1 MLTELRHGLEGGNG
15 HARTRDDLDVR
26 CDAGVAHRAG
36 ELEERPL
43 PRLVI
48 ERVGGADDQVRVA
61 ICVHT
66 DASTYIMRTIRVR
79 GGGQESTRG

>member
-36 ELEERPL
+36 ELEECPL

-48 ERVGGADDQVRVA
+48 ERVGGADD
-61 ICVHT
+61 
-66 DASTYIMRTIRVR
+66 
-79 GGGQESTRG
+79 